1 MTQLPF
7 VYRDQFQFQRS
18 HAFGKVLNVGCNDD
32 SVGFRHMGGINVD
45 LFKVDPVTEKPN
57 PIHAF
62 ADSRHLP
69 FRHTFDAVVLGEI
82 LEHMEERDAVWTIF
96 EAKYA
101 LRSGGRVVI
110 TMPHDGRR
118 ELGTQPEIEP
128 GKEWYAPGIHAF
140 HYRMISREELFG
152 WIRKAGLRILA
163 WGQIEYP
170 WGVSGTGAIA
180 C

>member
-62 ADSRHLP
+62 ADSRH
-69 FRHTFDAVVLGEI
+69 
-82 LEHMEERDAVWTIF
+82 
-96 EAKYA
+96 
-101 LRSGGRVVI
+101 
-110 TMPHDGRR
+110 
-118 ELGTQPEIEP
+118 
-128 GKEWYAPGIHAF
+128 
-140 HYRMISREELFG
+140 
-152 WIRKAGLRILA
+152 
-163 WGQIEYP
+163 
-170 WGVSGTGAIA
+170 
-180 C
+180 